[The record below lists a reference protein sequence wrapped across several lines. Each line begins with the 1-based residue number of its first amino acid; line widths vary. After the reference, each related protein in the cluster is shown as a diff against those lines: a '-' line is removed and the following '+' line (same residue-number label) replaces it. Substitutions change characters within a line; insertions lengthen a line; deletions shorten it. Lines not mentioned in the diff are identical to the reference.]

1 MNLLVTG
8 YPGWLSTRMVERIL
22 KEHKDWN
29 LRCLVL
35 RGSLNPLKVDT
46 VTGDVRELYTLIEA
60 TRDID
65 LVIHAAGIIHG
76 KPKTLMEVNAQ
87 GTLNMLKACEHNE
100 VKRIIYIS
108 SNSAVGHSKEKTLMD
123 EGTFREPYMSYG
135 KSKWLAEE
143 YVRGYWESRKIKGI
157 ILRPCWYYGPNQPER
172 QTKLFKMI
180 KSGKPIIFGD
190 GRNLRSM
197 TYIDNLIDAIFLAAE
212 SDTWNTTYWIADE
225 RPYTT
230 IEIYETIAELL
241 GVDIKPIH
249 IPSFTSSAF
258 RLLDRVLQKVG
269 IYSSYIHVA
278 GEMTL
283 NIACDISKAKRE
295 LGYEPKISLREGMY
309 ESIKWCKR
317 KNLI

>member
-1 MNLLVTG
+1 M
-8 YPGWLSTRMVERIL
+8 
-22 KEHKDWN
+22 
-29 LRCLVL
+29 
-35 RGSLNPLKVDT
+35 
-46 VTGDVRELYTLIEA
+46 
-60 TRDID
+60 
-65 LVIHAAGIIHG
+65 
-76 KPKTLMEVNAQ
+76 Q
-87 GTLNMLKACEHNE
+87 LKACEQNN

-108 SNSAVGHSKEKTLMD
+108 SNSAVGYSKEKTLMD

-143 YVRGYWESRKIKGI
+143 YVRGYWESRKIEGI
-157 ILRPCWYYGPNQPER
+157 ILNPCWYYGPNQPER

-180 KSGKPIIFGD
+180 KSGRPIVFGD